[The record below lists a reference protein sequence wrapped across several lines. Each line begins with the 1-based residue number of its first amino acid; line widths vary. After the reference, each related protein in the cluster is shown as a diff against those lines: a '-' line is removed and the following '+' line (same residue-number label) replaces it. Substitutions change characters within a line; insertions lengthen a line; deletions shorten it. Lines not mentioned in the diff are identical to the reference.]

1 MSYRKILSCA
11 FIFIF
16 SLNCKIPMEEQ
27 GYVTAP
33 NGLYLR
39 ANSDTNSDK
48 LMLIPKD
55 EFFTILAKSD
65 ISETIENTKAPWW
78 KVKYLNQTGW
88 IFSGFAKILDQSFYD
103 KRNSLYKGDPIIKE
117 EFYNELRSYFN
128 KTGKNHCQLNFISE
142 DFLSGD
148 GDDVFYEVYSIE
160 INTVIDAIA
169 ILSKYNSFSV
179 RVTDIKRNSEEIQI
193 YYLMSSNNANRDKVS
208 VMKWFLNSKRKEFN
222 WGKKKTGSNNWD
234 DFNYRAY
241 EEKSYVCNSNLV
253 TNYWTHFY
261 A

>member
-241 EEKSYVCNSNLV
+241 EEKSYVCNSHLKSWL
-253 TNYWTHFY
+253 YPFLK
-261 A
+261 